1 MNFYQPPPTPEML
14 ERVKGYR
21 RLEDLIPAHWSE
33 GEIMANDIRQ
43 HYYRTGGECSKPAV
57 LLLHGFSESGLT
69 WLRVARE
76 LERDYD
82 VIMVD
87 ARGHGHSEGTA
98 KGYSPKL
105 LVEDAASFICALKL
119 DRPRVIGFSMGGGT
133 ALGLATAYPEL
144 IRSFVYEGWT
154 DQSKLKDAASS
165 EGYQIWFKSWIAWL
179 EKMKA
184 AGHTER
190 LVSTLPQVSMFMA
203 GSVWPEEEYVP
214 TAEAYAQFDLDLAKY
229 SINLWSQEH
238 QINADE
244 LLKRVTCPAL
254 IMKHDFEFPM
264 PGVQPKFREVPSD
277 QPNVLVV
284 HFEKTGHMIHRSAF
298 DQFMGL
304 VIEFFKE
311 H

>member
-1 MNFYQPPPTPEML
+1 MNFYQPPTPEML

-21 RLEDLIPAHWSE
+21 RIEDLIPIHWSE
-33 GEIMANDIRQ
+33 GDIIANDIRQ
-43 HYYRTGGECSKPAV
+43 HYYRTGGDGIKPAV

-69 WLRVARE
+69 WLRVAKK
-76 LERDYD
+76 LEKEYD
-82 VIMVD
+82 AIMVD
-87 ARGHGHSEGTA
+87 ARGHGHSEGIA
-98 KGYSPKL
+98 KGYSPNI
-105 LVEDAASFICALKL
+105 LVEDAAAFIRALKL

-133 ALGLATAYPEL
+133 ALGLAAAYPEL
-144 IRSFVYEGWT
+144 IRSFIYEGWT
-154 DQSKLKDAASS
+154 DQSKLQDAASS

-179 EKMKA
+179 EKMKTTD
-184 AGHTER
+184 HTER
-190 LVSTLPQVSMFMA
+190 LALTLPQVSMFMA

-264 PGVQPKFREVPSD
+264 PGVQPRFREVPSG
-277 QPNVLVV
+277 QPNVRIV
-284 HFEKTGHMIHRSAF
+284 HFEKTGHMIHRVAF